1 MKGQWALPY
10 AVDVFPRLSMGIS
23 HHRFAAM
30 RTHICLSLLVL
41 GAVILGSSTL
51 SAQDTGQCTEYNTCA
66 LNVVPR
72 WNGLAVVRGADEQ
85 HIATLGFL
93 WPGSL
98 NRGTAFAPDAAATA
112 LGQRAVRTRRLAAAL
127 TDLGALAIL
136 AGAARAESS
145 GVDATARTLMISGAV
160 AFGVSV
166 PLQFRA
172 DGQLARAVWTYN
184 RRFAAH

>member
-1 MKGQWALPY
+1 LLAL
-10 AVDVFPRLSMGIS
+10 S
-23 HHRFAAM
+23 AM
-30 RTHICLSLLVL
+30 LL
-41 GAVILGSSTL
+41 GASTL
-51 SAQDTGQCTEYNTCA
+51 RAQETGQCTAYDACA

-72 WNGLAVVRGADEQ
+72 WNGLAVVRGVNEE
-85 HIATLGFL
+85 HVATLGFL

-112 LGQRAVRTRRLAAAL
+112 RGQRAVRTRRLAAAL

-136 AGAARAESS
+136 AGAARTQGS

-184 RRFAAH
+184 RRFATR